1 MEESIKAFYKTI
13 CKYLDRDDSIEKIVF
28 TCEVLQVLID
38 TYYAYHEWK
47 EGYKFPE
54 KEGTYMSV
62 SMDDNDWD
70 HICKHCQE
78 RVLPTSTGQYY
89 CPSCNGFVEA
99 IRDSNKFTEKKEN
112 HKCPSCE

>member
-1 MEESIKAFYKTI
+1 MDLKQALRILQGCASLDVTNGHEAF
-13 CKYLDRDDSIEKIVF
+13 
-28 TCEVLQVLID
+28 EVVKNALNQKEQK
-38 TYYAYHEWK
+38 HEWK
-47 EGYKFPE
+47 EGHEFPE
-54 KEGTYMSV
+54 KGGTYMSV
-62 SMDDNDWD
+62 SMNDNDWD